1 MHRESDGKAEM
12 KVIYFTQ
19 FYPPESTAAAFRAH
33 EHARYWSKGNN
44 AVTVFTG
51 YPNYPTGKVFDG
63 YQISS
68 LEQTEDEKVRLLRS
82 RIIAMSNKSFLGRI
96 VNGLS
101 FSFFGMMNFFLRGGI
116 VGTDY
121 DVVFASSG
129 PIFTVLLGS
138 RFAKRNKLPLVVE
151 FRDLSYAQL
160 VATGASE
167 DSLKVRLMKKLEV
180 NAAKK
185 ADRVIALTHGF
196 KSLLEKA
203 GVSGEKVFV
212 VPNGADPHLVAKIES
227 HDDDVH
233 FGYFGT
239 MGLSQDVHGTL
250 DLISSLVGLPEIEVT
265 YTLIGEGAERETI
278 EQELADGKYCFARL
292 LHGLPQNE
300 LEKYYGECDFTI
312 VSLKNSDSFAATIPS
327 KIFQSFARG
336 VPVIFIGPEGEAANL
351 IREADAGVALCGSPE
366 ENEAKLKEFFLNE
379 NYHDNLKAMGNN
391 AIKLVEESY
400 SREKLASQ
408 VLRVLEDLVERSE
421 ARD

>member
-1 MHRESDGKAEM
+1 M

-19 FYPPESTAAAFRAH
+19 FYPPESIAAAFRAH

-44 AVTVFTG
+44 TITVFTG
-51 YPNYPTGKVFDG
+51 YPNYPTGRVFDG

-68 LEQTEDEKVRLLRS
+68 LEQTEDEKVCLLRS

-101 FSFFGMMNFFLRGGI
+101 FSFFGMMNSFLRKET
-116 VGTDY
+116 VGTNY

-138 RFAKRNKLPLVVE
+138 HFAKRNRLPLVVE

-167 DSLKVRLMKKLEV
+167 DSFRVRLMKKLEV

-196 KSLLEKA
+196 KSLLEEA
-203 GVSGEKVFV
+203 GVSGEKIFV
-212 VPNGADPHLVAKIES
+212 VPNGADPHPVVKTES
-227 HDDDVH
+227 YDNDVR

-250 DLISSLVGLPEIEVT
+250 DLISSLANLPEIEVT

-278 EQELADGKYCFARL
+278 EQELADGKYCFASL

-312 VSLKNSDSFAATIPS
+312 VSLRNSDSFAATIPS

-351 IREADAGVALCGSPE
+351 IREADAGVVLCGSPE
-366 ENEAKLKEFFLNE
+366 ENEAKLKEFFLNG

-391 AIKLVEESY
+391 AIKLVEESF
-400 SREKLASQ
+400 SREKLANQ
-408 VLRVLEDLVERSE
+408 VLHVLEGLIERRE
-421 ARD
+421 VRG

>member
-1 MHRESDGKAEM
+1 M

-19 FYPPESTAAAFRAH
+19 FYPPESIAAAFRAH

-44 AVTVFTG
+44 TITVFTG
-51 YPNYPTGKVFDG
+51 YPNYPTGRVFDG

-68 LEQTEDEKVRLLRS
+68 LEQTEDEKVCLLRS

-101 FSFFGMMNFFLRGGI
+101 FSFFGMMNSFLRKET
-116 VGTDY
+116 VGTNY

-138 RFAKRNKLPLVVE
+138 HFAKRNRLPLVVE

-167 DSLKVRLMKKLEV
+167 DSFRVRLMKKLEV

-196 KSLLEKA
+196 KSLLEEA
-203 GVSGEKVFV
+203 GVSGEKIFV
-212 VPNGADPHLVAKIES
+212 VPNGADPHPVVKTES
-227 HDDDVH
+227 YDNDVR

-250 DLISSLVGLPEIEVT
+250 DLISSLANLPEIEVT

-278 EQELADGKYCFARL
+278 EQELADGKYCFASL

-312 VSLKNSDSFAATIPS
+312 VSLRNSDSFAATIPS

-351 IREADAGVALCGSPE
+351 IREADAGVVLCGSPE
-366 ENEAKLKEFFLNE
+366 ENEAKLKEFFLNG

-391 AIKLVEESY
+391 AIKLVEESF
-400 SREKLASQ
+400 SREKLANQ
-408 VLRVLEDLVERSE
+408 VLHVLEGLIERSE
-421 ARD
+421 VRG

>member
-19 FYPPESTAAAFRAH
+19 FYPPESIAAAFRAH

-185 ADRVIALTHGF
+185 AYRVLELTLGF
-196 KSLLEKA
+196 KSLLVKA
-203 GVSGEKVFV
+203 GVSGE
-212 VPNGADPHLVAKIES
+212 
-227 HDDDVH
+227 
-233 FGYFGT
+233 
-239 MGLSQDVHGTL
+239 
-250 DLISSLVGLPEIEVT
+250 
-265 YTLIGEGAERETI
+265 
-278 EQELADGKYCFARL
+278 
-292 LHGLPQNE
+292 
-300 LEKYYGECDFTI
+300 
-312 VSLKNSDSFAATIPS
+312 
-327 KIFQSFARG
+327 
-336 VPVIFIGPEGEAANL
+336 
-351 IREADAGVALCGSPE
+351 
-366 ENEAKLKEFFLNE
+366 
-379 NYHDNLKAMGNN
+379 
-391 AIKLVEESY
+391 
-400 SREKLASQ
+400 
-408 VLRVLEDLVERSE
+408 
-421 ARD
+421 

>member
-1 MHRESDGKAEM
+1 M

-19 FYPPESTAAAFRAH
+19 FYPPESIAAAFRAH
-33 EHARYWSKGNN
+33 EHARYWNKGNN

-68 LEQTEDEKVRLLRS
+68 LEQTEDEGISLLRS
-82 RIIAMSNKSFLGRI
+82 RIIAMSNRSFLGRI

-101 FSFFGMMNFFLRGGI
+101 FSFFGMVNFLLHKGAI
-116 VGTDY
+116 GTDY

-167 DSLKVRLMKKLEV
+167 DSFKVRMMKKLEV
-180 NAAKK
+180 DAAKK
-185 ADRVIALTHGF
+185 ADCVIALTHGF

-203 GVSGEKVFV
+203 GVSGDKIYV
-212 VPNGADPHLVAKIES
+212 VPNGADPHPVTRSES
-227 HDDDVH
+227 HDNNVR

-250 DLISSLVGLPEIEVT
+250 DLISSLAELPEIKVT

-278 EQELADGKYCFARL
+278 ERALADGKYCFANL
-292 LHGLPQNE
+292 LHGLPQDE

-312 VSLKNSDSFAATIPS
+312 VSLRNSDSFAATIPS

-336 VPVIFIGPEGEAANL
+336 VPVVFIGPEGEAASL
-351 IREADAGVALCGSPE
+351 IREADAGIVLCGSSE
-366 ENEAKLKEFFLNE
+366 EIEAKLREFFLDE
-379 NYHDNLKAMGNN
+379 NYDDKLRVMGNN
-391 AIKLVEESY
+391 AIKLIEESY
-400 SREKLASQ
+400 SREKLADQ
-408 VLRVLEDLVERSE
+408 VLHVLEDLTERSE
-421 ARD
+421 ARG

>member
-1 MHRESDGKAEM
+1 M

-19 FYPPESTAAAFRAH
+19 FYPPESIAAAFRAH

-44 AVTVFTG
+44 TITVFTG
-51 YPNYPTGKVFDG
+51 YPNYPTGRVFDG

-68 LEQTEDEKVRLLRS
+68 LEQTEDEKVCLLRS

-101 FSFFGMMNFFLRGGI
+101 FSFFGMMNSFLRKET
-116 VGTDY
+116 VGTNY

-138 RFAKRNKLPLVVE
+138 HFAKRNRLPLVVE

-167 DSLKVRLMKKLEV
+167 DSFRVRLMKKLEV

-196 KSLLEKA
+196 KSLLEEA
-203 GVSGEKVFV
+203 GVSGEKIFV
-212 VPNGADPHLVAKIES
+212 VPNGADPHPVVKTES
-227 HDDDVH
+227 YDNDVR

-250 DLISSLVGLPEIEVT
+250 DLISSLANLPEIEIT

-278 EQELADGKYCFARL
+278 EQELADGKYCFASL

-312 VSLKNSDSFAATIPS
+312 VSLRNSDSFAATIPS

-351 IREADAGVALCGSPE
+351 IREADAGVVLCGSPE
-366 ENEAKLKEFFLNE
+366 ENEAKLKEFFLNG

-391 AIKLVEESY
+391 AIKLVEESF
-400 SREKLASQ
+400 SREKLANQ
-408 VLRVLEDLVERSE
+408 VLHVLEGLIERSE
-421 ARD
+421 VRG